1 MCVAQW
7 RRGVGTGV
15 VASAASRVPKAEVRW
30 MQWWNR
36 RFGEE
41 VGGGD
46 LGCPLV
52 KRRHRQVGGR
62 SAACG

>member
-36 RFGEE
+36 ALRR
-41 VGGGD
+41 GGG
-46 LGCPLV
+46 
-52 KRRHRQVGGR
+52 RW
-62 SAACG
+62 